1 MGFSLETTN
10 YKLGQY
16 AGTDKPNY
24 TTDYN
29 ENMAKI
35 DAALKA
41 VSDAGGATNTDL
53 GDTKDRVSALE
64 TNVAKNTE
72 DIASV
77 TAAAEQNARDIVS
90 ANSEIEALQTKATE
104 FDGNLETA
112 NNNIA
117 TANSEIEA
125 LQTKDTELEG
135 DVTNVKNQL
144 TVLPTFD
151 GLSTN
156 TLKMETI
163 TLTYTTGI
171 AVSPKKQSI
180 FTIPANELPGL
191 GMMDNAGFIP
201 INCTVVNVT
210 ATQVRTSDIK
220 VLGIMP
226 QQSSPSVPSK
236 LLNVA
241 IFNTTEH
248 GDNITSISI
257 AVKGISV
264 SLTN

>member
-35 DAALKA
+35 DTALKA

-53 GDTKDRVSALE
+53 GETKDRVSALE

-77 TAAAEQNARDIVS
+77 TTAAAQNARDIVS
-90 ANSEIEALQTKATE
+90 
-104 FDGNLETA
+104 
-112 NNNIA
+112 
-117 TANSEIEA
+117 ANSEIEA

-144 TVLPTFD
+144 
-151 GLSTN
+151 
-156 TLKMETI
+156 ETI
-163 TLTYTTGI
+163 PEFDIAPSSLIEIVETG
-171 AVSPKKQSI
+171 SI
-180 FTIPANELPGL
+180 VNTSAITIPAHGVAELPCSWSGDVTYTNNGGAIL
-191 GMMDNAGFIP
+191 LNTKVNA
-201 INCTVVNVT
+201 
-210 ATQVRTSDIK
+210 K
-220 VLGIMP
+220 VLSPAAENFPLNFAGISIYNP
-226 QQSSPSVPSK
+226 SGVPSVGTHLARITIVNPTDTEYRLNSINMNAK
-236 LLNVA
+236 ILL
-241 IFNTTEH
+241 IR
-248 GDNITSISI
+248 S
-257 AVKGISV
+257 
-264 SLTN
+264 

>member
-29 ENMAKI
+29 GNMAKI

-41 VSDAGGATNTDL
+41 VSDAGGATDTDL
-53 GDTKDRVSALE
+53 GNTKDRVSALE
-64 TNVAKNTE
+64 TNVATNTE

-77 TAAAEQNARDIVS
+77 TATAAQNTRDIVS
-90 ANSEIEALQTKATE
+90 ANSEIEALQTK
-104 FDGNLETA
+104 
-112 NNNIA
+112 
-117 TANSEIEA
+117 
-125 LQTKDTELEG
+125 DTELDG
-135 DVTNVKNQL
+135 DITNVKNQL
-144 TVLPTFD
+144 GTLPVFD
-151 GLSTN
+151 GVSEN

-163 TLTYTTGI
+163 TLTYTGGI
-171 AVSPKKQSI
+171 PISPRKESSFVVS
-180 FTIPANELPGL
+180 ANNLPGL
-191 GMMDNAGFIP
+191 GMMNNAGFIP
-201 INCTVVNVT
+201 INCTVINVT
-210 ATQVRTSDIK
+210 ATQVGSGEIQ

-241 IFNTTEH
+241 IFNRSEH
-248 GDNITSISI
+248 ADNITSITI
-257 AVKGISV
+257 VVKGISV
-264 SLTN
+264 SLTL